1 MTTPIADR
9 PVARAAGQVIA
20 LVGSAGGLRGFT
32 RVLEQLPGDFEAA
45 IVIVLHLQ
53 AAHPSM
59 LATILA
65 RSSRLPVKQ
74 AEAGD
79 VIEAGHVYVAPP
91 AAHLLVAADGTM
103 QLDNRPPIHFLRPSA
118 DVLLESLATTYAG
131 DCLAVVFSGTGS
143 DGAAGAAALKDAG
156 GVVLAQDE
164 ASSEFFGMPAAA
176 IASGAVTEVLALD
189 RIAPA
194 LVEFVRP
201 SLS

>member
-1 MTTPIADR
+1 VTTPTADR
-9 PVARAAGQVIA
+9 PVASAAGQVIA
-20 LVGSAGGLRGFT
+20 LVGSAGALRGFT

-45 IVIVLHLQ
+45 IVVVLHLQ

-74 AEAGD
+74 AEADD
-79 VIEAGHVYVAPP
+79 VLEAGHVYVAPP

-118 DVLLESLATTYAG
+118 DVLLESLASAYAG

-176 IASGAVTEVLALD
+176 IASGAVAEVLALD

>member
-1 MTTPIADR
+1 VTTPIADR

-176 IASGAVTEVLALD
+176 IASGAVAQVLALD

>member
-1 MTTPIADR
+1 VTTPIADR

-32 RVLEQLPGDFEAA
+32 RVLEQLPGDVEAA

-176 IASGAVTEVLALD
+176 IASGAVAQVLALD

>member
-1 MTTPIADR
+1 MTTPTAE
-9 PVARAAGQVIA
+9 PPTARSAVQVVA

-32 RVLEQLPGDFEAA
+32 RVLEQLPANFGGA
-45 IVIVLHLQ
+45 IVVVLHLQ

-59 LATILA
+59 LARILA

-79 VIEAGHVYVAPP
+79 VLEPGHVYVAPP
-91 AAHLLVAADGTM
+91 DAHLLVAADGTM
-103 QLDNRPPIHFLRPSA
+103 QLDDRPPIHFLRPSA
-118 DVLLESLATTYAG
+118 DVLLESLASSYAG
-131 DCLAVVFSGTGS
+131 DGLAVVFSGTGS

-156 GVVLAQDE
+156 GVVYAQDE

-176 IASGAVTEVLALD
+176 IASGAVDQVLALD

>member
-1 MTTPIADR
+1 VTTPTAD
-9 PVARAAGQVIA
+9 PPFTRAATQVIA
-20 LVGSAGGLRGFT
+20 LVGSAGGLRGFA
-32 RVLEQLPGDFEAA
+32 RVLEQLPCDFEAA
-45 IVIVLHLQ
+45 IVVVLHLQ

-59 LATILA
+59 LATILS

-79 VIEAGHVYVAPP
+79 VLEAGHVYVAPP
-91 AAHLLVAADGTM
+91 DAHLLVATDGTM

-118 DVLLESLATTYAG
+118 DILLESLASTYAG
-131 DCLAVVFSGTGS
+131 DCLAVVFSGTGT

-176 IASGAVTEVLALD
+176 IASGAVDQVLALD

>member
-1 MTTPIADR
+1 VTTPTADR
-9 PVARAAGQVIA
+9 QVAPAASQVVA

-32 RVLEQLPGDFEAA
+32 QVLEQLPVDFEAA
-45 IVIVLHLQ
+45 IVVVLHLQ

-59 LATILA
+59 LAQILA

-79 VIEAGHVYVAPP
+79 VLEPGHVYVAPP
-91 AAHLLVAADGTM
+91 DVHLLVAADGTM
-103 QLDNRPPIHFLRPSA
+103 LLDDRPPIHFLRPSA
-118 DVLLESLATTYAG
+118 DMLLESLASTYAG

-143 DGAAGAAALKDAG
+143 DGAAGAAALKGAG
-156 GVVLAQDE
+156 GVVLAQDK
-164 ASSEFFGMPAAA
+164 ASSEFFGMPSAA
-176 IASGAVTEVLALD
+176 IASGAVDQVLALD